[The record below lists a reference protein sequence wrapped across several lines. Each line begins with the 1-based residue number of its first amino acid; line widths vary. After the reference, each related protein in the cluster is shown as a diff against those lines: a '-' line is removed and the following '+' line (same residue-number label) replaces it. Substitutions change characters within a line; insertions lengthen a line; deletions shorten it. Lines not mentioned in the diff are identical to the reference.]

1 MIAQGCAGE
10 RKMRKRALVWGALA
24 LVALVLMPWYM
35 EPVDGR
41 ALGFWLTRL
50 VDPTQS
56 ALALGFGGRAW
67 LLIPFLPL
75 IAAFRPGEDVAAARW
90 LTWCGLIGLA
100 IVLGQGFA
108 LGLKGWSFET
118 LTALAGGPG
127 PKQGGMGAGAFAL
140 LAAFLMLTCA
150 GLAGK
155 GWCRG
160 DFFVVASI
168 GWVISLIALFVF
180 MPVMTILASA
190 FQDNA
195 GHLAPALFR
204 EKITDSSIWGLGC
217 LGGGTACGVA
227 WNTVFLGILVGISST
242 ILGLAFA
249 LIALRTQFP
258 MKGSLK
264 LLAVLPIIT
273 PPFVIG
279 LALILIFGRSGAVS
293 SLLFQWFGIP
303 PSRWIYGLPGVF
315 IAQTLAFTPAAYLV
329 MLGVVQGISP
339 TLEEAAQTLRA
350 KPWTIFS
357 TLTWPL
363 MRPGL
368 ANSFL
373 LGFVESLA
381 DFGNPLVLGG
391 NFEVLSTKIFFAVV
405 GAATD
410 QGRAAVLSLVLLTF
424 TLAGFAIQQLWV
436 GKKVYT
442 TISGKGDSGLPL
454 PLPKR
459 VEWGA
464 YLVAIPWGIFT
475 IAVYAL
481 ILVAGFVKTIGRNYT
496 PTLEHYVTA
505 FSIEMTERGLHFT
518 GSAWPSFFATVK
530 IALIAAPLTAAIGI
544 LTAWLLTRQHFTGKR
559 AFEFG
564 TLLSFAIPGT
574 VVGVSYILAFNV
586 PPIEITGTALI
597 LVICF
602 IFRNMPVGVRA
613 GIASLSQ
620 IDKSLD
626 EASLTLGAHSFTTLR
641 RVMLPLLRPAIMAS
655 LVYAFVRAMTAVSA
669 VIFLVSAEYNMATIY
684 IVGRVDA
691 GEHGLAIA
699 YSSALIMVMGFAI
712 WLIGKM
718 VGERKI
724 GRRSAAE
731 PALPVAV
738 G

>member
-1 MIAQGCAGE
+1 MT
-10 RKMRKRALVWGALA
+10 MRKRALLWLGVALA
-24 LVALVLMPWYM
+24 ALVLAPWYM
-35 EPVDGR
+35 EPADGAAR
-41 ALGFWLTRL
+41 GFWLTRL
-50 VDPTQS
+50 IDPSQS
-56 ALALGFGGRAW
+56 ALMLGLGGRVW
-67 LLIPFLPL
+67 LLLAFLPAL
-75 IAAFRPGEDVAAARW
+75 AAIRPGDDVAAARW
-90 LTWCGLIGLA
+90 LTLCGLVGLA
-100 IVLGQGFA
+100 LVLGQGF
-108 LGLKGWSFET
+108 LIGLKGWS
-118 LTALAGGPG
+118 LDLLSAAG
-127 PKQGGMGAGAFAL
+127 PKQGGMGVGGFLAL
-140 LAAFLMLTCA
+140 GAFLMLTST
-150 GLAGK
+150 GLAGQ

-168 GWVISLIALFVF
+168 GWVIALIALFVF
-180 MPVMTILASA
+180 MPVLTILLSA
-190 FQDNA
+190 FQDNT
-195 GHLAPALFR
+195 GHFAPLLFW
-204 EKITDSSIWGLGC
+204 EKISDDSIWSLGC

-227 WNTVFLGILVGISST
+227 WNTVFLGVLVGISST

-249 LIALRTQFP
+249 LIALRTRFP

-410 QGRAAVLSLVLLTF
+410 QGRAAVLSIVLLAF

-442 TISGKGDSGLPL
+442 TISGKGDAGLPL

-496 PTLEHYVTA
+496 PTLEHYITA
-505 FSIEMTERGLHFT
+505 FNIEATERGLHFT

-544 LTAWLLTRQHFTGKR
+544 LTAWLLTRQTFAGKR

-641 RVMLPLLRPAIMAS
+641 RIMLPLLKPAIIAS

-699 YSSALIMVMGFAI
+699 YSSALIIVMGFAI
-712 WLIGKM
+712 WLIGAV

-724 GRRSAAE
+724 GRRGAA
-731 PALPVAV
+731 PALPAPMAAA
-738 G
+738 

>member
-1 MIAQGCAGE
+1 MRQKVLIWGGIA
-10 RKMRKRALVWGALA
+10 LI
-24 LVALVLMPWYM
+24 ALVLCPWYM
-35 EPVDGR
+35 EHTDGNPFSN
-41 ALGFWLTRL
+41 ALARL
-50 VDPTQS
+50 INPMQS
-56 ALALGFGGRAW
+56 ALALGFGGRWW
-67 LLIPFLPL
+67 LLAPFLAL
-75 IAAFRPGEDVAAARW
+75 GLALRPGSDQATARLVALAG
-90 LTWCGLIGLA
+90 GLGLA
-100 IVLGQGFA
+100 LILGQGF
-108 LGLKGWSFET
+108 LIGLKGWT
-118 LTALAGGPG
+118 LAPLGPGGPM
-127 PKQGGMGAGAFAL
+127 QGGIGTGGFLAM
-140 LAAFLMLTCA
+140 AAFLMLLAA
-150 GLAGK
+150 GLAGQ

-160 DFFVVASI
+160 DYFVVSAIAWIVFLI
-168 GWVISLIALFVF
+168 GLFVF
-180 MPVMTILASA
+180 WPVLNILSSA

-195 GHLAPALFR
+195 GTLAPGLFV

-242 ILGLAFA
+242 VLGTAFA
-249 LIALRTQFP
+249 LIALRTKFP
-258 MKGSLK
+258 LKGSLK
-264 LLAVLPIIT
+264 LLAILPIIT

-293 SLLFQWFGIP
+293 TMLFQWFGIP

-350 KPWTIFS
+350 RPWTIFA

-410 QGRAAVLSLVLLTF
+410 QGRAAVLSIVLLGF
-424 TLAGFAIQQLWV
+424 TLLAFAAQQLWV

-442 TISGKGDSGLPL
+442 TISGKGDAGLQIPL
-454 PLPKR
+454 SKR

-464 YLVAIPWGIFT
+464 YLIAIPWGLFT
-475 IAVYAL
+475 IAIYLLIFYAS
-481 ILVAGFVKTIGRNYT
+481 VVKTIGRDYT
-496 PTLEHYVTA
+496 LTLSHYVTA
-505 FSIEMTERGLHFT
+505 FSIESGANGLHFT

-530 IALIAAPLTAAIGI
+530 IAAIAAPLTAAIGL
-544 LTAWLLTRQHFTGKR
+544 LTAYLLTRQTFAGKR
-559 AFEFG
+559 TFEFG

-586 PPIEITGTALI
+586 PPIEITGTMLI
-597 LVICF
+597 LVLCF

-613 GIASLSQ
+613 GVASLSQ

-626 EASLTLGAHSFTTLR
+626 EASLTLGARSFTTIR
-641 RVMLPLLRPAIMAS
+641 KVMLPLLKPAILAS

-669 VIFLVSAEYNMATIY
+669 VIFLVSAEYNLATIY
-684 IVGRVDA
+684 IVGRVEA

-699 YSSALIMVMGFAI
+699 YSTALIMVMALAI
-712 WLIGKM
+712 FLMNLVI
-718 VGERKI
+718 GERKI
-724 GRRSAAE
+724 GRRGNAPAA
-731 PALPVAV
+731 PAPAAVPVPAA
-738 G
+738 

>member
-1 MIAQGCAGE
+1 
-10 RKMRKRALVWGALA
+10 MRRRVLVWVAVALA
-24 LVALVLMPWYM
+24 ALVLCPWYM
-35 EPVDGR
+35 EQVGGDAFTNPL
-41 ALGFWLTRL
+41 ARL
-50 VDPTQS
+50 INPMQS
-56 ALALGFGGRAW
+56 ALALGFSGRWW
-67 LLIPFLPL
+67 LLLPFLPL
-75 IAAFRPGEDVAAARW
+75 VLAFRPGDDQATARMVALAGA
-90 LTWCGLIGLA
+90 LGLLV
-100 IVLGQGFA
+100 VLGQGFLIGLRGWNLSL
-108 LGLKGWSFET
+108 LG
-118 LTALAGGPG
+118 AGGPT
-127 PKQGGMGAGAFAL
+127 QGGMGTGGFLL
-140 LAAFLMLTCA
+140 LAAFLMLLAT
-150 GLAGK
+150 GLAGQ

-160 DFFVVASI
+160 DFFVVSSI
-168 GWVISLIALFVF
+168 AWIVFLIGLFVF
-180 MPVMTILASA
+180 MPVLNILMSA

-195 GHLAPALFR
+195 GQLAPSLFV
-204 EKITDSSIWGLGC
+204 EKFTDASIWGLGC

-242 ILGLAFA
+242 LLGTAFA
-249 LIALRTQFP
+249 LIALRTKFP
-258 MKGSLK
+258 LKGGLK
-264 LLAVLPIIT
+264 LLAILPIIT

-293 SLLFQWFGIP
+293 TLLFQWFGIP

-350 KPWTIFS
+350 RPWTIFA

-410 QGRAAVLSLVLLTF
+410 QGRAAVLSIVLLSF
-424 TLAGFAIQQLWV
+424 TLLAFAAQQLWV

-442 TISGKGDSGLPL
+442 TISGKGDAGLQIPL
-454 PLPKR
+454 SKR
-459 VEWGA
+459 VEWSA
-464 YLVAIPWGIFT
+464 YLVAVPWGLFT
-475 IAVYAL
+475 IAIYILIFYAS
-481 ILVAGFVKTIGRNYT
+481 FVKTIGRDYAF
-496 PTLEHYVTA
+496 TLHHYITA
-505 FSIEMTERGLHFT
+505 FSIESGANGLLFS

-530 IALIAAPLTAAIGI
+530 IAAIAAPLTAAIGL
-544 LTAWLLTRQHFTGKR
+544 LTAYLLTRQNFAGKR
-559 AFEFG
+559 TFEFG

-586 PPIEITGTALI
+586 PPIEITGTMLI

-613 GIASLSQ
+613 GVASLSQ

-626 EASLTLGAHSFTTLR
+626 EASMTLGARSFTTVR
-641 RVMLPLLRPAIMAS
+641 KVILPLLKPAILAS

-669 VIFLVSAEYNMATIY
+669 VIFLVSAEYNLATIY
-684 IVGRVDA
+684 IVGRVEA

-699 YSSALIMVMGFAI
+699 YSSALIVVMALAI
-712 WLIGKM
+712 FLINLII
-718 VGERKI
+718 GERKI
-724 GRRSAAE
+724 GRRGAATPTATGRDTAVPAASAAPV
-731 PALPVAV
+731 PAA
-738 G
+738 

>member
-1 MIAQGCAGE
+1 MTNRVLIWAG
-10 RKMRKRALVWGALA
+10 MALA
-24 LVALVLMPWYM
+24 ALVLAPWYM
-35 EPVDGR
+35 EPVPGQSAGTILSR
-41 ALGFWLTRL
+41 II
-50 VDPTQS
+50 DPVGS
-56 ALALGFGGRAW
+56 ALALGTFGGRPW
-67 LLIPFLPL
+67 LLL
-75 IAAFRPGEDVAAARW
+75 VAAP
-90 LTWCGLIGLA
+90 LLGLIGL
-100 IVLGQGFA
+100 GQGQAAARRLTLIGLAGLA
-108 LGLKGWSFET
+108 LVLAQGFLIGLRGWNLDW

-127 PKQGGMGAGAFAL
+127 PAQGGMGLGGFLA
-140 LAAFLMLTCA
+140 LAAYLMLVCV
-150 GLAGK
+150 GLAGQ

-160 DFFVVASI
+160 DLFVVSSI
-168 GWVISLIALFVF
+168 GWVVALIALFVF
-180 MPVMTILASA
+180 LPILTILASA
-190 FQDNA
+190 FQDNE
-195 GHLAPALFR
+195 GHLAPNLFI
-204 EKITDSSIWGLGC
+204 EKFTDDSIWGLGC
-217 LGGGTACGVA
+217 LGGGIACGVA
-227 WNTVFLGILVGISST
+227 WNTVFLGIMVGISST
-242 ILGLAFA
+242 VLGLAFA
-249 LIALRTQFP
+249 LIALRTGFAY
-258 MKGSLK
+258 KGSLR

-293 SLLFQWFGIP
+293 SFLWTWFGIP

-315 IAQTLAFTPAAYLV
+315 IAQTLAFAPAAYLV

-350 KPWTIFS
+350 RPWQIFA

-410 QGRAAVLSLVLLTF
+410 QGRAAVLSIVLLGF
-424 TLAGFAIQQLWV
+424 TLLAFAAQQLWV

-442 TISGKGDSGLPL
+442 TISGKGDAGLQL

-459 VEWGA
+459 VRWA
-464 YLVAIPWGIFT
+464 SYMVAFPWGLFT
-475 IAVYAL
+475 IAVYVL
-481 ILVAGFVKTIGRNYT
+481 IVYASVVKTIGRDYT
-496 PTLEHYVTA
+496 FTLEHYLTA
-505 FSIEMTERGLHFT
+505 FAIETGVNGWHFT

-530 IALIAAPLTAAIGI
+530 IALIAAPLTAVIGL
-544 LTAWLLTRQHFTGKR
+544 LTAYLLTRQDFAGKR
-559 AFEFG
+559 SFEFG

-602 IFRNMPVGVRA
+602 VFRNMPVGVRA

-626 EASLTLGAHSFTTLR
+626 EASITLGARSFTTIR
-641 RVMLPLLRPAIMAS
+641 RVMLPLLKPAVIAS
-655 LVYAFVRAMTAVSA
+655 LVYSFVRAMTAVSA

-699 YSSALIMVMGFAI
+699 YSTALILVMGLVI
-712 WLIGKM
+712 WLISTF

-724 GRRSAAE
+724 GRRGAAQPMTI
-731 PALPVAV
+731 PA

>member
-1 MIAQGCAGE
+1 
-10 RKMRKRALVWGALA
+10 MRKRALLWVAVALA
-24 LVALVLMPWYM
+24 ALVLAPWYM
-35 EPVDGR
+35 EPADGSVP
-41 ALGFWLTRL
+41 GFWLTRVINPL
-50 VDPTQS
+50 ES
-56 ALALGFGGRAW
+56 ALALGFGGRLW
-67 LLIPFLPL
+67 LLLALVPAL
-75 IAAFRPGEDVAAARW
+75 AALKPGEDVAAARW
-90 LTWCGLIGLA
+90 LTACGLIGLA
-100 IVLGQGFA
+100 LVLAQGF
-108 LGLKGWSFET
+108 LIGLKGWNLDMLSAF
-118 LTALAGGPG
+118 GSGPT
-127 PKQGGMGAGAFAL
+127 QGGMGTGGFL
-140 LAAFLMLTCA
+140 VLAAFLMLTCA
-150 GLAGK
+150 GLAGQ

-160 DFFVVASI
+160 DFFVVSAI
-168 GWVISLIALFVF
+168 GWVIGLIVLFVF
-180 MPVMTILASA
+180 MPVLNILASA

-195 GHLAPALFR
+195 GHLMPALFWQ
-204 EKITDSSIWGLGC
+204 KFSDASIWGLGC
-217 LGGGTACGVA
+217 VTSGTACGVA
-227 WNTVFLGILVGISST
+227 WNTVFLGILVGLSST
-242 ILGLAFA
+242 ILGTAFA
-249 LIALRTQFP
+249 LIALRTSFP
-258 MKGSLK
+258 AKGALK
-264 LLAVLPIIT
+264 LLAILPIIT

-293 SLLFQWFGIP
+293 TFLFQWFGIP

-350 KPWTIFS
+350 KPFTIFA

-410 QGRAAVLSLVLLTF
+410 QGRAAVLSIVLLSF
-424 TLAGFAIQQLWV
+424 TMMAFAAQQLWV
-436 GKKVYT
+436 GRKVYT
-442 TISGKGDSGLPL
+442 TISGKGDAGLQIPL
-454 PLPKR
+454 SRR

-464 YLVAIPWGIFT
+464 YFLAVPWGLFT
-475 IAVYAL
+475 IAVYLL
-481 ILVAGFVKTIGRNYT
+481 IFYASAVKTIGRDYT
-496 PTLEHYVTA
+496 FTLQHYVTA
-505 FSIEMTERGLHFT
+505 FNIESGANGLLFS

-530 IALIAAPLTAAIGI
+530 IAAIAAPLTAAIGL
-544 LTAWLLTRQHFTGKR
+544 LTAYLLARQSFAGKR

-586 PPIEITGTALI
+586 PPIEITGTMLI

-626 EASLTLGAHSFTTLR
+626 EASFTLGASALTTVR
-641 RVMLPLLRPAIMAS
+641 RVILPLIKPAILAS

-669 VIFLVSAEYNMATIY
+669 VIFLVSAEYNLATIY
-684 IVGRVDA
+684 IVGRVEA

-699 YSSALIMVMGFAI
+699 YSATLIVVMALAI
-712 WLIGKM
+712 YLINLLI
-718 VGERKI
+718 GERKI
-724 GRRSAAE
+724 GRRGAAPAPSAPTATPV
-731 PALPVAV
+731 PAA
-738 G
+738 

>member
-1 MIAQGCAGE
+1 MLNRVLIWAG
-10 RKMRKRALVWGALA
+10 VA
-24 LVALVLMPWYM
+24 LVAVVIVPWYM
-35 EPVDGR
+35 EPVAGAAR
-41 ALGFWLTRL
+41 GGVFQRL
-50 VDPTQS
+50 VDPAAS
-56 ALALGFGGRAW
+56 ALGLGLFGSRAW
-67 LLIPFLPL
+67 LLL
-75 IAAFRPGEDVAAARW
+75 VAAP
-90 LTWCGLIGLA
+90 LLGLIGIRSDVASARRVTLVGLA
-100 IVLGQGFA
+100 GLALVFAQGF
-108 LGLKGWSFET
+108 LIGLKGWNLDWFA
-118 LTALAGGPG
+118 ALMGGGGPS
-127 PKQGGMGAGAFAL
+127 QGGMGVGGFLAL
-140 LAAFLMLTCA
+140 SAYLMLTCI
-150 GLAGK
+150 GLAGQ

-160 DFFVVASI
+160 DVFVVSAI
-168 GWVISLIALFVF
+168 GWVVALIALFVF
-180 MPVMTILASA
+180 LPILTILASA

-195 GHLAPALFR
+195 GHFAPALFSQKFFD
-204 EKITDSSIWGLGC
+204 ESIWGLGC
-217 LGGGTACGVA
+217 LGRGVACGVA
-227 WNTVFLGILVGISST
+227 WNTVFLGVLVGISST
-242 ILGLAFA
+242 VLGLAFA
-249 LIALRTQFP
+249 LIALRTSFP
-258 MKGSLK
+258 FKGSLK

-293 SLLFQWFGIP
+293 SLLWSWFGIP

-315 IAQTLAFTPAAYLV
+315 IAQTLAFAPAAYLV

-350 KPWTIFS
+350 RPWQIFS

-368 ANSFL
+368 ANAFL

-410 QGRAAVLSLVLLTF
+410 QGRAAVLSIVLLGF
-424 TLAGFAIQQLWV
+424 TLAAFAAQQLWV

-442 TISGKGDSGLPL
+442 TISGKGDAGLQLPL
-454 PLPKR
+454 PRR
-459 VEWGA
+459 VEWA
-464 YLVAIPWGIFT
+464 SYLIAIPWGLFT
-475 IAVYAL
+475 VAVYVL
-481 ILVAGFVKTIGRNYT
+481 IFFASIVKTIGRNYT
-496 PTLEHYVTA
+496 PTLEHYITA
-505 FSIEMTERGLHFT
+505 FNIETGANGLLFS

-530 IALIAAPLTAAIGI
+530 IALIAAPLTAAIGL
-544 LTAWLLTRQHFTGKR
+544 LTAYLLTRQHFAGKR

-626 EASLTLGAHSFTTLR
+626 EASITLGARSFTTIR
-641 RVMLPLLRPAIMAS
+641 RVMLPLLKPAVIAS
-655 LVYAFVRAMTAVSA
+655 LIYSFVRAMTAVSA

-699 YSSALIMVMGFAI
+699 YSTALIMVMGFAI
-712 WLIGKM
+712 WLINVF

-724 GRRSAAE
+724 GRRTA
-731 PALPVAV
+731 PQALPVAV

>member
-1 MIAQGCAGE
+1 MQRRVLIWLG
-10 RKMRKRALVWGALA
+10 VALA
-24 LVALVLMPWYM
+24 GLVLLPWYM
-35 EPVDGR
+35 EPKDSGLLGWLINPAES
-41 ALGFWLTRL
+41 ALGLALGGRVWLILPLIVLAGALLPGTEENKVTRL
-50 VDPTQS
+50 VCI
-56 ALALGFGGRAW
+56 GG
-67 LLIPFLPL
+67 
-75 IAAFRPGEDVAAARW
+75 
-90 LTWCGLIGLA
+90 IGLA
-100 IVLGQGFA
+100 VVMAQGFA
-108 LGLKGWSFET
+108 IGLKGWNAAW
-118 LTALAGGPG
+118 LVALFGAPG
-127 PKQGGMGAGAFAL
+127 PTQGGMGLGAFTAL
-140 LAAFLMLTCA
+140 SAFLMLMCIGFA
-150 GLAGK
+150 GR

-160 DFFVVASI
+160 DVFVVSSI
-168 GWVISLIALFVF
+168 GWVVALIVLFVF
-180 MPVMTILASA
+180 MPVLTILSSA
-190 FQDNA
+190 FTDNA
-195 GHLAPALFR
+195 GNLALGLFWQ
-204 EKITDSSIWGLGC
+204 KISDSSIWGLGC

-227 WNTVFLGILVGISST
+227 WNTVFLGIMVGVSST
-242 ILGLAFA
+242 ALGLAFA
-249 LIALRTQFP
+249 LIAARTQFRF
-258 MKGSLK
+258 KGALR
-264 LLAVLPIIT
+264 LLAILPIIT

-279 LALILIFGRSGAVS
+279 LALILIFGRSGALSTV
-293 SLLFQWFGIP
+293 LFDWFGIP

-315 IAQTLAFTPAAYLV
+315 IAQTLAFTPAAFLV
-329 MLGVVQGISP
+329 LLGVVQGISP

-350 KPWTIFS
+350 RPWTIFA

-442 TISGKGDSGLPL
+442 TISGKGDSGLPQ

-459 VEWGA
+459 VEWGS
-464 YLVAIPWGIFT
+464 YLVALPWGLFT
-475 IAVYAL
+475 IAVYLL
-481 ILVAGFVKTIGRNYT
+481 IIVAGFVKTIGRNYT
-496 PTLEHYVTA
+496 PTLEHYITA
-505 FSIEMTERGLHFT
+505 FKIEQGFNGLLFS
-518 GSAWPSFFATVK
+518 GSAWSSFFATVK
-530 IALIAAPLTAAIGI
+530 IAAIAAPLTAAIGL
-544 LTAWLLTRQHFTGKR
+544 LTAYLLTRQTFMGKR
-559 AFEFG
+559 TFEFG

-574 VVGVSYILAFNV
+574 VIGVSYILAFNV

-597 LVICF
+597 LIICF

-613 GIASLSQ
+613 GVASMSQ

-626 EASLTLGAHSFTTLR
+626 EASLTLGARSFTTIR
-641 RVMLPLLRPAIMAS
+641 RVMLPLLRPAIIAS

-669 VIFLVSAEYNMATIY
+669 VIFLVSAEHNMATIY

-699 YSSALIMVMGFAI
+699 YSSALIIVMALVI
-712 WLIGKM
+712 ALIGKL
-718 VGERKI
+718 VGERKL
-724 GRRSAAE
+724 GRRDASAAIPL
-731 PALPVAV
+731 PA

>member
-1 MIAQGCAGE
+1 MQRRIWLWSAVALYGLAVAPWYMNPPGAGWIGQFFNPAQSALWHGLTGKVWLLPALLALAPLALPGDDEARANRAFQAGCAG
-10 RKMRKRALVWGALA
+10 
-24 LVALVLMPWYM
+24 LVLT
-35 EPVDGR
+35 
-41 ALGFWLTRL
+41 LIQGF
-50 VDPTQS
+50 V
-56 ALALGFGGRAW
+56 
-67 LLIPFLPL
+67 
-75 IAAFRPGEDVAAARW
+75 
-90 LTWCGLIGLA
+90 IGLRGWNFD
-100 IVLGQGFA
+100 VLVTLLGQGPA
-108 LGLKGWSFET
+108 
-118 LTALAGGPG
+118 
-127 PKQGGMGAGAFAL
+127 QGGMGLGAFVA
-140 LAAFLMLTCA
+140 ASAFLMLTCI
-150 GLAGK
+150 GLAGR

-160 DFFVVASI
+160 DLFVVASI
-168 GWVISLIALFVF
+168 GWVVALIVLFVF
-180 MPVMTILASA
+180 YPVLTILSSA
-190 FQDNA
+190 VEDNS
-195 GHLAPALFR
+195 GRLAPNLFVD
-204 EKITDSSIWGLGC
+204 KITDSSIWGLGC
-217 LGGGTACGVA
+217 LGGGVNCGVA
-227 WNTVFLGILVGISST
+227 WNTVFLAVLVGISST
-242 ILGLAFA
+242 ALGLAFA
-249 LIALRTQFP
+249 LISARTRFP
-258 MKGSLK
+258 LKGGLK
-264 LLAVLPIIT
+264 LLAILPIIT

-293 SLLFQWFGIP
+293 TLLFQWFGIP

-315 IAQTLAFTPAAYLV
+315 IAQTLAFTPPAYLV
-329 MLGVVQGISP
+329 MLGVIQGISP

-350 KPWTIFS
+350 RPWTIFA

-410 QGRAAVLSLVLLTF
+410 QGRAAVLSLVLLAF
-424 TLAGFAIQQLWV
+424 TLAAFAAQQLWV
-436 GKKVYT
+436 GRKVYT
-442 TISGKGDSGLPL
+442 TITGKGDSGLPL

-464 YLVAIPWGIFT
+464 YLIAIPWGLFT

-496 PTLEHYVTA
+496 PTLEHYITA
-505 FSIEMTERGLHFT
+505 FKIEQGQFGLVFS
-518 GSAWPSFFATVK
+518 GSAWSSFFATVK
-530 IALIAAPLTAAIGI
+530 IAAMAAPLTAAIGL
-544 LTAWLLTRQHFTGKR
+544 LTAYLLTRQRFAGQRT
-559 AFEFG
+559 FEFG

-613 GIASLSQ
+613 GVAAMSQ

-626 EASLTLGAHSFTTLR
+626 EASLTLGARSFTTVR
-641 RVMLPLLRPAIMAS
+641 RIMLPLLKPAILVS
-655 LVYAFVRAMTAVSA
+655 LVYSFVRAMTAVSA

-699 YSSALIMVMGFAI
+699 YSSALIIIMGLVIAAI
-712 WLIGKM
+712 SLL
-718 VGERKI
+718 VGERKL
-724 GRRSAAE
+724 GRRGAGA
-731 PALPVAV
+731 PAPMTVPA

>member
-1 MIAQGCAGE
+1 
-10 RKMRKRALVWGALA
+10 MRKRAWVWGAIALA
-24 LVALVLMPWYM
+24 ALAVMPWYL
-35 EPVDGR
+35 EPVGGQR
-41 ALGFWLTRL
+41 GHVLSQL
-50 VDPTQS
+50 VDPSGS
-56 ALALGFGGRAW
+56 ALWLGLTGRPW
-67 LLIPFLPL
+67 LLLAFLPL
-75 IAAFRPGEDVAAARW
+75 LGLLRRDEDLSAARL
-90 LTWCGLIGLA
+90 LTLCGLLGLA
-100 IVLGQGFA
+100 FVLGQGFA
-108 LGLKGWSFET
+108 IGLKGWT
-118 LTALAGGPG
+118 VDWLAALSGGSG
-127 PKQGGMGAGAFAL
+127 PKQGGMGLGAFVA
-140 LAAFLMLTCA
+140 LAAFLMLTCL
-150 GLAGK
+150 GLAGQ

-160 DFFVVASI
+160 DTFVVSAI
-168 GWVISLIALFVF
+168 GWVIALIALFVF
-180 MPVMTILASA
+180 MPVLTILASA
-190 FQDNA
+190 FQDNT
-195 GHLAPALFR
+195 GHLAPALFAQ
-204 EKITDSSIWGLGC
+204 KFTDDSIWGLGC
-217 LGGGTACGVA
+217 LGGGIACGVA
-227 WNTVFLGILVGISST
+227 WNTVFLGVLVGISST

-258 MKGSLK
+258 FKGSLK

-293 SLLFQWFGIP
+293 SVLFQWFGIP

-329 MLGVVQGISP
+329 MLGVVGGISP

-410 QGRAAVLSLVLLTF
+410 QGRAAVLSIVLLGF
-424 TLAGFAIQQLWV
+424 TLAGFAIQQLWI

-442 TISGKGDSGLPL
+442 TISGKGDAGLPL
-454 PLPKR
+454 PLPRR
-459 VEWGA
+459 VEWGS
-464 YLVAIPWGIFT
+464 YLIALPWGIFT

-505 FSIEMTERGLHFT
+505 FSIESGLQGLHFT

-544 LTAWLLTRQHFTGKR
+544 LTAWLLTRQNFSGKR

-613 GIASLSQ
+613 GVASLSQ
-620 IDKSLD
+620 IDRSLD
-626 EASLTLGAHSFTTLR
+626 EASLTLGARSFTTMR
-641 RVMLPLLRPAIMAS
+641 RVILPLLRPAILAS

-712 WLIGKM
+712 WLIDKL

-724 GRRSAAE
+724 GRRSAS
-731 PALPVAV
+731 PAVMPIAA

>member
-1 MIAQGCAGE
+1 
-10 RKMRKRALVWGALA
+10 MRKRALLWGAIALA
-24 LVALVLMPWYM
+24 ALVLAPWYM
-35 EPVDGR
+35 EPVDGAGAPSLLAR
-41 ALGFWLTRL
+41 II
-50 VDPTQS
+50 DPSAS
-56 ALALGFGGRAW
+56 ALALGLGGRLW
-67 LLIPFLPL
+67 LLLPL
-75 IAAFRPGEDVAAARW
+75 VPLIVLIKPGETVSNARL
-90 LTWCGLIGLA
+90 LTFAGLA
-100 IVLGQGFA
+100 GLALVFAQGFA
-108 LGLKGWSFET
+108 IGLKGWN
-118 LTALAGGPG
+118 LDWLAALLGSSG
-127 PKQGGMGAGAFAL
+127 PKQGGMGLGGFLAL
-140 LAAFLMLTCA
+140 GAFLMLTCL
-150 GLAGK
+150 GLAGQ

-160 DFFVVASI
+160 DFFVVSAI
-168 GWVISLIALFVF
+168 GWVIGLIALFVF
-180 MPVMTILASA
+180 LPVMTILASA

-195 GHLAPALFR
+195 GHFAPGLFQ
-204 EKITDSSIWGLGC
+204 EKFTDASIWGLGC

-249 LIALRTQFP
+249 LIALRTQFRF
-258 MKGSLK
+258 KGSLK

-293 SLLFQWFGIP
+293 SLLFQWLGIP

-350 KPWTIFS
+350 RPWTIFA

-410 QGRAAVLSLVLLTF
+410 QGRAAVLSLVLLGF
-424 TLAGFAIQQLWV
+424 TLAGFAVQQLWV

-442 TISGKGDSGLPL
+442 TISGKGDAGLPL

-459 VEWGA
+459 VEWGS
-464 YLVAIPWGIFT
+464 YLVAVPWGLFT
-475 IAVYAL
+475 VAVYLL
-481 ILVAGFVKTIGRNYT
+481 IFYASVVKTIGRDYT
-496 PTLEHYVTA
+496 LTLYHYITA
-505 FSIEMTERGLHFT
+505 FNIESGPNGLLFS

-544 LTAWLLTRQHFTGKR
+544 LTAYLLTRQTFAGKR

-602 IFRNMPVGVRA
+602 VFRNMPVGVRA

-626 EASLTLGAHSFTTLR
+626 EASLTLGARSFTTLR

-699 YSSALIMVMGFAI
+699 YSSTLIVVMGFAI
-712 WLIGKM
+712 WLIGRM

-724 GRRSAAE
+724 GRRSAAPTAVPL
-731 PALPVAV
+731 PA

>member
-1 MIAQGCAGE
+1 
-10 RKMRKRALVWGALA
+10 MRNRALLWIGVA
-24 LVALVLMPWYM
+24 LVALVLAPWYM
-35 EPVDGR
+35 EPVDGSEP
-41 ALGFWLTRL
+41 GFWLTRIIHPL
-50 VDPTQS
+50 QS
-56 ALALGFGGRAW
+56 ALAVGFSGRAW
-67 LLIPFLPL
+67 LLLPL
-75 IAAFRPGEDVAAARW
+75 LPALAALRPGEDGPAARW
-90 LTWCGLIGLA
+90 LTWCGLLGLA
-100 IVLGQGFA
+100 LVLGQGFA
-108 LGLKGWSFET
+108 IGLKGWSFDT
-118 LTALAGGPG
+118 LGAIFGATGI
-127 PKQGGMGAGAFAL
+127 KQGGMGTGGFVA
-140 LAAFLMLTCA
+140 LAAFLMLTCI
-150 GLAGK
+150 GLAGQ

-160 DFFVVASI
+160 DTFVVSAI
-168 GWVISLIALFVF
+168 GWVIGLIALFVF
-180 MPVMTILASA
+180 MPVLTILASA

-195 GHLAPALFR
+195 GHLAPALFYQ
-204 EKITDSSIWGLGC
+204 KITDDSIWGLGC
-217 LGGGTACGVA
+217 LGGGIACGVA

-258 MKGSLK
+258 LKGSLR

-329 MLGVVQGISP
+329 MLGVVGGISP

-410 QGRAAVLSLVLLTF
+410 QGRAAVLSIVLLAF

-454 PLPKR
+454 PLPRR
-459 VEWGA
+459 VEWGS
-464 YLVAIPWGIFT
+464 YLIAIPWGIFT
-475 IAVYAL
+475 IAVYLL

-496 PTLEHYVTA
+496 PTLEHYITA
-505 FSIEMTERGLHFT
+505 FSIESGAQGLHFT
-518 GSAWPSFFATVK
+518 GSAWQSFFATVK

-544 LTAWLLTRQHFTGKR
+544 LTAWLLTRQNFSGKR

-613 GIASLSQ
+613 GVASLSQ

-626 EASLTLGAHSFTTLR
+626 EASLTLGARSSTTLR
-641 RVMLPLLRPAIMAS
+641 RVILPLLKPAIIAS
-655 LVYAFVRAMTAVSA
+655 LVYSFVRAMTAVSA

-712 WLIGKM
+712 WLIGRL

-724 GRRSAAE
+724 GRRTAA
-731 PALPVAV
+731 PAAVPMAV